1 MATKYVPN
9 RAEYLAFDTAS
20 DIRHEFYRGEIF
32 AMSGGS
38 FNYAKIAVNIIS
50 SITNRLRGKPCY
62 PMNSDMRI
70 HTPSGLDTYPDI
82 SIYCNHPK
90 LQDNQCTLLNP
101 VVIFEVLSPATRNY
115 DQGDKFKLYQSI
127 KTLAAYILVD
137 SEAILVEY
145 YQRTATDE
153 WIVQKYRTKQD
164 IIYLEAVQLNLP
176 LMDIYE
182 LIEI

>member
-1 MATKYVPN
+1 MAIKYVSS

-20 DIRHEFYRGEIF
+20 DIRHEFYHGEIF

-38 FNYAKIAVNIIS
+38 FNHANIIGN
-50 SITNRLRGKPCY
+50 IFMMLKLGLRKKPCY

-70 HTPSGLDTYPDI
+70 HTPAGLDTYPDI

-101 VVIFEVLSPATRNY
+101 IVIFEVLSPSTHNY
-115 DQGDKFKLYQSI
+115 DRGDKCKLYKTI
-127 KTLAAYILVD
+127 KTLDAYVLVD
-137 SEAILVEY
+137 SEAIWVEY
-145 YQRTATDE
+145 YQRTAPDE
-153 WIVQKYRTKQD
+153 WIVQKYQSKQD
-164 IIYLEAVQLNLP
+164 VVYLEAIQLSLP

-182 LIEI
+182 LIAM